1 MWNGPAAT
9 TAAAPPNLARLIAPT
24 LHRSW
29 VVSCLLTKEGGRE
42 GGRRR
47 RDIGLN
53 SGWGGGLNGVICR
66 EFTLLTV
73 TVILLR
79 CWLTDS
85 WLLLFFISW
94 EDFRIQRGITRD
106 WQRGTSEEFFFFFF
120 SHSLLSI
127 DYFPSE
133 VSYIHPFSSLGGKC
147 VFSGLVSSGKGNGCA
162 RMPSVL
168 KRCL

>member
-120 SHSLLSI
+120 FPFPPLYRLLSLW
-127 DYFPSE
+127 S
-133 VSYIHPFSSLGGKC
+133 VIHSSLFITAWKVCFLGSCEFWQRERMRKNAKC
-147 VFSGLVSSGKGNGCA
+147 A
-162 RMPSVL
+162 
-168 KRCL
+168 